1 MKQTI
6 LLILNIFLLS
16 FSNYFHSAAQ
26 SLLKDNDP
34 VCHIQILTDSLF
46 DSPQRINLLIL
57 DKESLHRYSIDF
69 AYQASELLKTSQIAV
84 NRSALAAING
94 GFFDMDNGG
103 SVTYFEIN
111 DSVISRT
118 RNSDL
123 KWAVPDS
130 LINGALILNKNYT
143 LEIESANREQFYET
157 SRKEA
162 FVMVCGPLL
171 IMDSLVQ
178 ELPDMK
184 FAAMRHPRTC
194 VGLTNESIIFMT
206 VDGRSETAAGMNLSE
221 VQYYML
227 KLGCL
232 DAINLDGG
240 GSTSMW
246 TLEKGLVNK
255 PSDKTGER
263 PVANALLI
271 LKK

>member
-1 MKQTI
+1 MKQAI

-16 FSNYFHSAAQ
+16 FSNSFHSAAQ

-46 DSPQRINLLIL
+46 DSPQRINLLII
-57 DKESLHRYSIDF
+57 DKESLHGYSLEF
-69 AYQASELLKTSQIAV
+69 AYHKSELTLTSQLAE
-84 NRSALAAING
+84 NRNAQAAING
-94 GFFDMDNGG
+94 GFFDMDKGG
-103 SVTYFEIN
+103 SVSYFEIN

-118 RNSDL
+118 RTTDL

-130 LINGALILNKNYT
+130 IINGALILPKNHI
-143 LEIESANREQFYET
+143 LEIESANLQQYYQDSKKET
-157 SRKEA
+157 
-162 FVMVCGPLL
+162 FVLVAGPLL
-171 IMDSLVQ
+171 IKDSILQ
-178 ELPDMK
+178 DLPDMK
-184 FAAMRHPRTC
+184 FTNNRHPRTC

-206 VDGRSETAAGMNLSE
+206 IDGRSETAAGMNLGE
-221 VQYYML
+221 VQNYML

-246 TLEKGLVNK
+246 TLEKGLVNI

-263 PVANALLI
+263 PVANALLL